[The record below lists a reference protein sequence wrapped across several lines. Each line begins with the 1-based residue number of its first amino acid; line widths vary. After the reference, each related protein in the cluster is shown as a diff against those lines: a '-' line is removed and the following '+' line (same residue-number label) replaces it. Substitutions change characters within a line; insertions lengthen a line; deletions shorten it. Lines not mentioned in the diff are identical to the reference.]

1 MKAKKYTG
9 FQKAMIIIVPIVVLL
24 LIAAIVMCF
33 AMLFLPMPGGF
44 LFTTGNVTLIMALCS
59 TALAV
64 VGIIFAV
71 FSKGNDDEESE

>member
-71 FSKGNDDEESE
+71 FSKENDDEESE